1 MGVRALQPRSPRPAP
16 VADSAKQRFAVIV
29 EPHYEAMYRV
39 AYRLTRSTH
48 DAEDLAQEVCAR
60 AYTRLEELESLEQP
74 RGWLLRVLYRL
85 FVDSVRRYERKH
97 VGSLSLDDTEALAWD
112 GPTLLEEAERAMK
125 RRWLD
130 NAWRHLDHEQRA
142 LLALHDIEGH
152 TLAELMELTGLK
164 EGTLKSRLHR
174 ARVRL
179 GKLLQPHVT
188 GKNDVEGSL

>member
-1 MGVRALQPRSPRPAP
+1 
-16 VADSAKQRFAVIV
+16 
-29 EPHYEAMYRV
+29 
-39 AYRLTRSTH
+39 
-48 DAEDLAQEVCAR
+48 
-60 AYTRLEELESLEQP
+60 
-74 RGWLLRVLYRL
+74 
-85 FVDSVRRYERKH
+85 
-97 VGSLSLDDTEALAWD
+97 
-112 GPTLLEEAERAMK
+112 MK

-179 GKLLQPHVT
+179 GKLLQREPHAA
-188 GKNDVEGSL
+188 GKHDVERSSQ